1 MPPRIIRGE
10 IILYNING
18 LLEDL
23 KLSKEEKEKLI
34 LEVRDE
40 FPDDEM
46 LFELHLYRTVQ
57 YLKKKPKDKDV

>member
-1 MPPRIIRGE
+1 M
-10 IILYNING
+10 YNING